1 MPKRILNLATL
12 IAIAVV
18 FAACGPTPS
27 GYDPD
32 AIDTSND
39 PVQETLEEATPI
51 EISRGGYDFV
61 LTPKAS
67 YILRGK
73 VLSRENYHGGWNAL
87 LSPCDVAM
95 AWGELLKGDLYRQL
109 DWSQSGR
116 WYWWQYGAGFTQTN
130 AFVARYSSN
139 THVIPATPNLARAA
153 KSLHAGDVAELTG
166 KLVFIK
172 GKKGDYNCWW
182 NSSLSRSDTGDG
194 SCEVLY
200 LERLKTGDH
209 YYE

>member
-1 MPKRILNLATL
+1 
-12 IAIAVV
+12 
-18 FAACGPTPS
+18 
-27 GYDPD
+27 
-32 AIDTSND
+32 
-39 PVQETLEEATPI
+39 
-51 EISRGGYDFV
+51 
-61 LTPKAS
+61 
-67 YILRGK
+67 
-73 VLSRENYHGGWNAL
+73 
-87 LSPCDVAM
+87 
-95 AWGELLKGDLYRQL
+95 
-109 DWSQSGR
+109 
-116 WYWWQYGAGFTQTN
+116 
-130 AFVARYSSN
+130 VARYSSN